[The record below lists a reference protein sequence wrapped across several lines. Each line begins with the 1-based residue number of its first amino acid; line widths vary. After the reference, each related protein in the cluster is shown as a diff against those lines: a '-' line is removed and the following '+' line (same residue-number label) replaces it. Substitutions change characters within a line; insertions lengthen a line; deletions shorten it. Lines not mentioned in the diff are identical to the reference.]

1 MKIGDFGIAKV
12 LSAKLQKAK
21 TYIGTIYYESPE
33 MVQNKPYSFSTDVWS
48 MGVMLYE
55 MCMQKRPFDGESV
68 IMVYIRIVGGAYD
81 PISSSYS
88 SELRKLINKCLTKD
102 PSKRPTVK
110 EILKMSLIKNYI

>member
-1 MKIGDFGIAKV
+1 
-12 LSAKLQKAK
+12 
-21 TYIGTIYYESPE
+21 
-33 MVQNKPYSFSTDVWS
+33 

-88 SELRKLINKCLTKD
+88 SELRKLINK
-102 PSKRPTVK
+102 
-110 EILKMSLIKNYI
+110 